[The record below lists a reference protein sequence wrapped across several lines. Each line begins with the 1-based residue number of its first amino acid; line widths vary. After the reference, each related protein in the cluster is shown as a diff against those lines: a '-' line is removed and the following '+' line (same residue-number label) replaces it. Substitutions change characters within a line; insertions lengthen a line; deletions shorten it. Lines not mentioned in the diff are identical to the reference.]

1 VTPIELLGEL
11 RRNILR
17 DVSDAVSADDADYL
31 WSDPSL
37 MLYINEGYF
46 RFCQLTEYLH
56 DATTPAVCVYPVV
69 LGQIDYPL
77 HPSVL
82 RVVSAAYNDKLLP
95 VVSHDF
101 STGDL
106 SDFSGLASPHAF
118 SGAGVFAVVPDYETG
133 SLRLMGT
140 PTAEDVGKEITLR
153 VTRYPLA
160 KLTLEAPDVGPE
172 IPERFHLDML
182 EWAAFRALRNHD
194 HDGENMAKASAHS
207 TRFERAIE
215 EVKQEVKARRFS
227 RMGYTGSWRWY

>member
-1 VTPIELLGEL
+1 MKPNELLGEL

-17 DVSDAVSADDADYL
+17 DVSGAVSADEEDFL

-46 RFCQLTEYLH
+46 RFCQLTQYLH

-69 LGQIDYPL
+69 LGQTDYPM

-82 RVVSAAYNDKLLP
+82 GVMSAAYDGRLLP
-95 VVSHDF
+95 VISHDY

-106 SDFSGLASPHAF
+106 SDFSGLASPREF

-133 SLRLMGT
+133 SLRVIGT
-140 PTAEDVGKEITLR
+140 PTTEDEGKPITLR

-160 KLTLEAPDVGPE
+160 KLSLDTPDIEPE
-172 IPERFHLDML
+172 LPERFHLDIL

-207 TRFERAIE
+207 TRFERAVE
-215 EVKQEVKARRFS
+215 EVKQEVKTRRFT